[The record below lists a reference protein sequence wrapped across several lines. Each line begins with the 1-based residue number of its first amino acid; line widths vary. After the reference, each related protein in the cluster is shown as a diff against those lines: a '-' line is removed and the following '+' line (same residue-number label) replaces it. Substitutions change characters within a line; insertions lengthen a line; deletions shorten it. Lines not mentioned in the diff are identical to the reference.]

1 MSAHSPIDPPT
12 PLESLPFSHAL
23 KEALEEGNPRNVVDV
38 ASKHY
43 KSTKVATMAFPPY
56 SGAPL
61 LGFFVPHPE
70 GYTLLNA
77 FVTVYFPDDEY
88 PTPAIT
94 EYFDGASL
102 LAAAAEPLTEVHPD
116 LANFLHYL
124 STHGARY
131 QEPRPSPPKVPKL

>member
-1 MSAHSPIDPPT
+1 MSAPLRIDPPT
-12 PLESLPFSHAL
+12 PLESLPFSQAL
-23 KEALEEGNPRNVVDV
+23 KEALEEGNPRKVIDV

-77 FVTVYFPDDEY
+77 FVTVYFPDGDA
-88 PTPAIT
+88 PHT

-102 LAAAAEPLTEVHPD
+102 QANPAVRLTGVHPD
-116 LANFLHYL
+116 LANFLQYL
-124 STHGARY
+124 GTHGTRY
-131 QEPRPSPPKVPKL
+131 QEPGPSPPKVPKL